1 MARPRS
7 KPFKGGDKFVVYLP
21 LDIDEETLKLINA
34 PKYISPIV
42 IDILKEK
49 ARETFKNDND
59 KDNKE

>member
-49 ARETFKNDND
+49 ARETFKNEN
-59 KDNKE
+59 DNKE